1 MIHETCSKS
10 KAKPVNVLIL
20 DYSTC
25 FDAMA
30 LEITTNDMYNVG
42 VRDDKLNLLYK
53 SDQKN
58 NVAVKTPSGLTERF
72 EITDTVSQGDVN
84 QSDIKKVP

>member
-1 MIHETCSKS
+1 
-10 KAKPVNVLIL
+10 
-20 DYSTC
+20 
-25 FDAMA
+25 
-30 LEITTNDMYNVG
+30 MYNVG